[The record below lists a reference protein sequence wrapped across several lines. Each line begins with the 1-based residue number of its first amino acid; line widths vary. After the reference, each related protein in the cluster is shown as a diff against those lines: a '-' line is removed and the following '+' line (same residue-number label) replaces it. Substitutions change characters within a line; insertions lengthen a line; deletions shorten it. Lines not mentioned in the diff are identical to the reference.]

1 MVVEF
6 EKLNLK
12 ERQLLVLKNLDGTF
26 IQPLVYAHNL
36 SAKLLYN
43 ETSEIEFE
51 LPAYVDGEK
60 TPHYDDVVGMRLIDW
75 IGVGQFILINPK
87 IKNDGVSEIKS
98 CTAYSLEYEFTYKNI
113 YIPEGT
119 YNFWDPMAPKD
130 TVLGRILELM
140 PSWSPG
146 NIDSDL
152 WDRYRTF
159 EVDNQSIYEFMKG
172 TAQDSFQ
179 CIFDFDTYK
188 REINVRS
195 VANATNVEPVYLSM
209 ENLIKEIQIE
219 EDTENIVT
227 CLDVNGAEGVDIRS
241 VNPTGTNE
249 IYNLDYFMNETYFP
263 SNVAATKD
271 IISNWERWKKACA
284 DAEAEYYSLTIKKT
298 LKEAELESAR
308 AELIELKNELSSLE
322 TMQSAY
328 VAGAASGS
336 NFDSQLA
343 DVKEQISGKDGKG
356 GKKGEITKQENSI
369 KDFEAEI
376 EKMYKEQ
383 VAINDACAIKK
394 FFFDEE
400 YLILDRYFKKAA
412 ISEESFIYKEVSSY
426 DEDDVRTRE
435 KDVSISIVKTN
446 FDEEMDV
453 DDLKRL
459 TGGTI
464 VISVEDRVIEGK
476 LIDAVYETLSDGSM
490 LLTARLGEGK
500 HIPDSKT
507 AERKF
512 ISACLTVSG
521 TSASDSRVKKDDGW
535 SISVSVKKVDEDDSV
550 GMYFTVNPTEFGKR
564 SVEWDLMDY
573 GSEILDE
580 LAYPTYTFSIDS
592 GNFLAMEDFEYFK
605 NHLALGSKI
614 YLNIKDTN
622 LKTRNAVEDGRIL
635 TPIVIGV
642 EFDCDDPEKFKLL
655 FGDKYSLRDS
665 AFQMVDLLKESVSMG
680 KTVASNKTNY
690 NAFLE
695 SGASTQVKDFMNA
708 ALNAA
713 KNAVLAGE
721 NQSVSIDG
729 SGIRLRKWNKKANDY
744 DPQQIWMINNNIVFT
759 EDNWGSAAMAIGS
772 IVGPEGDTLWGVVA
786 DALVGKLVATNN
798 LVVESEKSI
807 NVGEEKK
814 AVFRMDGS
822 GASLYNADFTL
833 YNPTGGTIV
842 LSPDYGVFAGGSS
855 DLYAYD
861 DKGNIVGLKT
871 KEGNSLTQLTLDNGA
886 VALDY
891 EDLPNANF
899 WVDMNGNAFFKGNVY
914 AENGYFNGE
923 IHATGGTFTG
933 ELTAATGNF
942 DGTVNASSFSL
953 DGVCI
958 DKIFS
963 ATPATDKDPS
973 YLKIGDITID
983 GNTGTITWDNM
994 PDAGMSEED
1003 VKKLLPDVDAILENQ
1018 YKIIK
1023 ATSISGTSI
1032 ESPVIKGN
1040 DIQVHGTFQTLIYD
1054 EEDELATT
1062 GYVGAATGRK
1072 FVDTDDPDY
1081 SDKPTTTTYGIAM
1094 STTSDLI
1101 SFESVTN
1108 NYVIVTDAGVRL
1120 QAWGEDRTGKWAG
1133 HAISVTPNGAFY
1145 DGNEISIG
1153 GSGSITLVAKWG

>member
-119 YNFWDPMAPKD
+119 YNFWDPTAPKD
-130 TVLGRILELM
+130 TALGRILELM
-140 PSWSPG
+140 PSWNPG
-146 NIDSDL
+146 KIDSDL
-152 WDRYRTF
+152 WNKYRTF

-195 VANATNVEPVYLSM
+195 VANAANMEPVYLSM

-227 CLDVNGAEGVDIRS
+227 CLDVNGSEGVDIRS

-263 SNVAATKD
+263 KNVDVTKNV
-271 IISNWERWKKACA
+271 IKNWEDWKKACA
-284 DAEAEYYSLTIKKT
+284 NSEAEYYALTIRKT

-322 TMQSAY
+322 TLQSAY
-328 VAGAASGS
+328 AAGSASGS
-336 NFDSQLA
+336 NFDDELA
-343 DVKEQISGKDGKG
+343 DVKEQISSKNE
-356 GKKGEITKQENSI
+356 EISDQESLI
-369 KDFEAEI
+369 KSLEDVIKE
-376 EKMYKEQ
+376 MLDEQ
-383 VAINDACAIKK
+383 VAINESCAIKK
-394 FFFDEE
+394 FFSDEE

-412 ISEESFIYKEVSSY
+412 ISEESFVYKEVSSY
-426 DEDDVRTRE
+426 DDDDIRTRE

-446 FDEEMDV
+446 FDDEMDMEN
-453 DDLKRL
+453 LERL
-459 TGGTI
+459 SGGTI
-464 VISVEDRVIEGK
+464 TISVEDRIIEGK

-500 HIPDSKT
+500 HVPDRKT

-512 ISACLTVSG
+512 TSACLTVSG
-521 TSASDSRVKKDDGW
+521 TSASYNRVEEDDGW
-535 SISVSVKKVDEDDSV
+535 SITVSVKKIDEDDSV

-573 GSEILDE
+573 GSEVLEE

-605 NHLALGSKI
+605 NHLTLGSKI

-622 LKTRNAVEDGRIL
+622 LNTRNAVEDGRIL

-642 EFDCDDPEKFKLL
+642 EFDCDDPDKFKLL

-665 AFQMVDLLKESVSMG
+665 AFQMVDLLQESVKMG

-695 SGASTQVKDFMNA
+695 SGASTQVKEYMES

-729 SGIRLRKWNKKANDY
+729 SGIRLRKWNKEANDY

-759 EDNWGSAAMAIGS
+759 ENNWDSASMAIGS
-772 IVGPEGDTLWGVVA
+772 IVGPQGNTLWGVVA
-786 DALVGKLVATNN
+786 DALVGKIVATNN
-798 LVVESEKSI
+798 LVVESEKKD
-807 NVGEEKK
+807 GDT
-814 AVFRMDGS
+814 AVFRVDGS

-833 YNPTGGTIV
+833 YKNDGGTIV
-842 LSPDYGVFAGGSS
+842 MGPSYGIVGGNTS

-861 DKGNIVGLKT
+861 EKGNVVGIKT
-871 KEGNSLTQLTLDNGA
+871 SSGKSLTQLTLDEKGS
-886 VALDY
+886 VLLDY

-899 WVDMNGNAFFKGNVY
+899 WVDMNGNAYFKGNVY
-914 AENGYFNGE
+914 ADNGYFSGE
-923 IHATGGTFTG
+923 VHATSGTFAG

-942 DGTVNASSFSL
+942 AGTVNASSFSL

>member
-119 YNFWDPMAPKD
+119 YNFWDPTAPKD
-130 TVLGRILELM
+130 TALGRILELM
-140 PSWSPG
+140 PSWNPG
-146 NIDSDL
+146 KIDSDL
-152 WDRYRTF
+152 WNKYRTF

-179 CIFDFDTYK
+179 CIFDFDTYR

-195 VANATNVEPVYLSM
+195 VSNATNMEPVYLSM

-227 CLDVNGAEGVDIRS
+227 CLDVNGSEGVDIRS

-263 SNVAATKD
+263 KNVDATKN
-271 IISNWERWKKACA
+271 IIKNWEVWKKTCA
-284 DAEAEYYSLTIKKT
+284 NSEAEYYALTIRKT

-328 VAGAASGS
+328 VAGSASGS
-336 NFDSQLA
+336 NFDDELA
-343 DVKEQISGKDGKG
+343 DVKEQISSKNE
-356 GKKGEITKQENSI
+356 EISDQESLI
-369 KDFEAEI
+369 KSFEDVIKE
-376 EKMYKEQ
+376 MLDEQ
-383 VAINDACAIKK
+383 VAINESCAIKK
-394 FFFDEE
+394 FFSDEE

-412 ISEESFIYKEVSSY
+412 ISEESFVYKEVSSY
-426 DEDDVRTRE
+426 DEDDIRTRE

-446 FDEEMDV
+446 FDGEMDMEN
-453 DDLKRL
+453 LERL
-459 TGGTI
+459 SGGTI
-464 VISVEDRVIEGK
+464 TISVEDRIIEGK
-476 LIDAVYETLSDGSM
+476 LIDAVYETLSDGSI

-500 HIPDSKT
+500 HVPDRKT

-512 ISACLTVSG
+512 TSACLTVSG
-521 TSASDSRVKKDDGW
+521 TSASYNRVEEDDGW
-535 SISVSVKKVDEDDSV
+535 SIAVSVKKVDEDDSV

-573 GSEILDE
+573 GSEVLEE

-605 NHLALGSKI
+605 NHLTLGSKI

-622 LKTRNAVEDGRIL
+622 LNTRNAVEDGRIL

-642 EFDCDDPEKFKLL
+642 EFDCDDPDKFKLL

-680 KTVASNKTNY
+680 KTVSSNKTNY

-729 SGIRLRKWNKKANDY
+729 SGIRLRKWNDEKQDY
-744 DPQQIWMINNNIVFT
+744 DDEQIWMINNNIVFT
-759 EDNWGSAAMAIGS
+759 EDNWGSAAMAVGS

-786 DALVGKLVATNN
+786 DALVGKIVATNN

-814 AVFRMDGS
+814 SVFRVDSS

-842 LSPDYGVFAGGSS
+842 LNPDYGVFAGGSS

-861 DKGNIVGLKT
+861 DNGNVIGLKT
-871 KEGNSLTQLTLDNGA
+871 EGGNSLTKLTLDNGV

-899 WVDMNGNAFFKGNVY
+899 WIDMNGNAFFKGNVY

-933 ELTAATGNF
+933 ELTAATGDF

-958 DKIFS
+958 DDIFS
-963 ATPATDKDPS
+963 ATKDDKGDLD

-983 GNTGTITWDNM
+983 GKSGTITWNNM
-994 PDAGMSEED
+994 PNTGLSQEEVEQVVKDNTLSDSD
-1003 VKKLLPDVDAILENQ
+1003 VINLIDKHAPDVEGILSDEYSITSSELKRAEIKSPTITGNNIYAVKAFHVGPQ
-1018 YKIIK
+1018 DNEVGYMGIATGLKI
-1023 ATSISGTSI
+1023 ADDGYGTDPTYGVAMMAGGDLDS
-1032 ESPVIKGN
+1032 
-1040 DIQVHGTFQTLIYD
+1040 
-1054 EEDELATT
+1054 
-1062 GYVGAATGRK
+1062 GYVS
-1072 FVDTDDPDY
+1072 Y
-1081 SDKPTTTTYGIAM
+1081 S
-1094 STTSDLI
+1094 
-1101 SFESVTN
+1101 TN
-1108 NYVIVTDAGVRL
+1108 GNYVIATDAGVRMTYNDGTNRHEL
-1120 QAWGEDRTGKWAG
+1120 TVTANGCFADGK
-1133 HAISVTPNGAFY
+1133 P
-1145 DGNEISIG
+1145 IG
-1153 GSGSITLVAKWG
+1153 TGSGSGYAVFG